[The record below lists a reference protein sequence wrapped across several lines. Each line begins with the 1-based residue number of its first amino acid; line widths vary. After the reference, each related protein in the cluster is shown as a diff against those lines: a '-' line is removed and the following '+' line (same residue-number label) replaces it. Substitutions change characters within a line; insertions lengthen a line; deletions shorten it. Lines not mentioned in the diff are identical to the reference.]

1 MFERGD
7 EISMMKFM
15 EKYILPGATKLGNQ
29 RHLLAV
35 RDALIGMI
43 AITMVGA
50 LAVLVNNIGQTIKPF
65 DSLMLTIFGD
75 NYRQLGGDIW
85 SGTFAFMTIF
95 AVVGISYKL
104 ARSYKD
110 DGFEAMLV
118 SLASFFVITPQVAN
132 VTLNIDGKDV
142 TGLAGGVVS
151 PAYFNST
158 ALFTGIIVALI
169 ATEIFVRL
177 SKVKYL
183 VIKLPD
189 GVPPAVARSFAKLF
203 PGMITI
209 IIFGVVS
216 ILFRMATDGV
226 YFHDWI
232 NKVLISPLTNSADS
246 LPFAIVIAL
255 LIHLFWALGLH
266 GPNILGGITTPLFTK
281 LGNENIDLYAK
292 GVTDMKQYAVM
303 AGQFF
308 DAFVFLGGSGATI
321 GLLIALWIASKKRKQ
336 MVALG
341 LPPGIFNINEP
352 VLFGLPIVLNPIWL
366 FPFIATPIILT
377 VISYLAISTGMVYPV
392 VTTIPWVTPPVFGGF
407 LATGGHVSGAVLAAI
422 NLVLSIVIYLP
433 FVMIQE
439 RMDQKRVNEAKEE
452 ANNTLTM

>member
-1 MFERGD
+1 
-7 EISMMKFM
+7 MMKFL
-15 EKYILPGATKLGNQ
+15 EKYVLPGATKLGNQ

-35 RDALIGMI
+35 RDTLIGML

-50 LAVLVNNIGQTIKPF
+50 FAVLINNLGQAIKPY
-65 DSLMLTIFGD
+65 DRMMLSLFGE

-85 SGTFAFMTIF
+85 FGTLGFMTIF
-95 AVVGISYKL
+95 TVVGIAYKL
-104 ARSYKD
+104 ARSYGD

-118 SLASFFVITPQVAN
+118 SLSCFFVISPSVATI
-132 VTLNIDGKDV
+132 TLKIASKDV
-142 TGLAGGVVS
+142 TGTSGDFVGLS
-151 PAYFNST
+151 YFNST
-158 ALFTGIIVALI
+158 ALFTGIIISLL
-169 ATEIFVRL
+169 ATEVFVRL
-177 SKVKYL
+177 AKVKYL
-183 VIKLPD
+183 VVKLPE
-189 GVPPAVARSFAKLF
+189 GVPPAVSRSFARLF

-209 IIFGVVS
+209 FLFALAS
-216 ILFRMATDGV
+216 LLFRMVSDGQ

-246 LPFAIVIAL
+246 LPFALVLAL

-281 LGNENIDLYAK
+281 LGNDNIDLYAK
-292 GVTDMKQYAVM
+292 GVTDLKQYAVM

-341 LPPGIFNINEP
+341 MPPGIFQINEP
-352 VLFGLPIVLNPIWL
+352 VLFGMPIVLNPIWL

-377 VISYLAISTGMVYPV
+377 VISYLAIDWGFVYPV
-392 VTTIPWVTPPVFGGF
+392 VTTIPWVTPPVFGGY
-407 LATGGHVSGAVLAAI
+407 LATGAHVSGAVLAAI
-422 NLVLSIVIYLP
+422 NLVISVVIYLP
-433 FVMIQE
+433 FVLIQE
-439 RMDQKRVNEAKEE
+439 RMDQKRLNEVKDD
-452 ANNTLTM
+452 ANVTHSM